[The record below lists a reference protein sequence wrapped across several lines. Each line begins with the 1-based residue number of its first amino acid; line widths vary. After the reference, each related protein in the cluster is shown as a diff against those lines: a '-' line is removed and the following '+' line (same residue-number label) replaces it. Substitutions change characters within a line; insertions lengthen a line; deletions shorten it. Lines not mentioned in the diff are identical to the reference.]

1 MDYVI
6 DLDPTHLILRVTIGK
21 VLTDELSQEIYRT
34 VKRLASRGGPFAGI
48 FDLSKVE
55 DDRVSPEVAAEQAVS
70 NPPIPGQRLCVLV
83 AKRPVVYEHFR
94 MVELTRNWMGG
105 QTELVA
111 SMDEAYRLL
120 GVRPEDFSERLF
132 LKKLAA

>member
-21 VLTDELSQEIYRT
+21 VLTDELSQEIYRA
-34 VKRLASRGGPFAGI
+34 VERLASRGGPFAGI

-70 NPPIPGQRLCVLV
+70 DPPIPGKRLSVLV
-83 AKRPVVYEHFR
+83 AKPVLYEHLR

-105 QTELVA
+105 QTELVE

-120 GVRPEDFSERLF
+120 GVRPEDFSQRLF
-132 LKKLAA
+132 PKKLAA